1 MSQEILSEKS
11 SLNKTLKL
19 EKMLNLISVYD
30 QIVSGLSLLLLARF
44 ISDTLNVTISSYCA
58 LTYYKNWER
67 ALLESLN
74 SLGFFLNL
82 LNLVIHLDK
91 MYEDI
96 RSLSRHLLEIE
107 FQSED
112 DVYIRYS
119 NNDLSHFLI
128 LYLEN
133 PQLWEASL
141 EGLSQQL
148 AMVTFTSTKHH
159 SLGLFLFVWHILW

>member
-74 SLGFFLNL
+74 SMGFFLNL
-82 LNLVIHLDK
+82 LNLVIHLDQI
-91 MYEDI
+91 YEDI

-112 DVYIRYS
+112 DVYNR
-119 NNDLSHFLI
+119 
-128 LYLEN
+128 
-133 PQLWEASL
+133 
-141 EGLSQQL
+141 
-148 AMVTFTSTKHH
+148 
-159 SLGLFLFVWHILW
+159 